1 MNSPLYIIMQHN
13 SQYHSPLHHIKYE
26 LQPVHPS
33 YHKCMFHVSIARAAR
48 GSQHAHASSSRQ
60 RLSHIISLSSHPL
73 FSSIHLTMHSPE
85 SYPQLRV
92 RVRVRG
98 AGRSSRG
105 SGRAPTSV
113 RVQSSLQ
120 ESLRTE
126 LLCLRA
132 SAVRKRDRML
142 PLLAEANWVY
152 KVRCWFLYSVSRR

>member
-1 MNSPLYIIMQHN
+1 MQHN

-33 YHKCMFHVSIARAAR
+33 YHKCIYACFTFPLHAQHGARSTRTPAAQ
-48 GSQHAHASSSRQ
+48 GSG
-60 RLSHIISLSSHPL
+60 SLILFRSLL